1 MEQNAELLMEIYKN
15 AELERA
21 VLGRAGQHAEA
32 LEHRRHHLH
41 RHAVQSWKR
50 GNLVDEAAT
59 EGVLPFLVEH
69 AEPLRDV
76 RVELVH
82 PRVPVARFHDHVAH
96 LDLLVTTFPRL
107 RPPGP
112 RAD

>member
-1 MEQNAELLMEIYKN
+1 MDLLELPLK
-15 AELERA
+15 
-21 VLGRAGQHAEA
+21 
-32 LEHRRHHLH
+32 
-41 RHAVQSWKR
+41 SWKR

-82 PRVPVARFHDHVAH
+82 PRVPVARFHDHVA
-96 LDLLVTTFPRL
+96 TFPRL